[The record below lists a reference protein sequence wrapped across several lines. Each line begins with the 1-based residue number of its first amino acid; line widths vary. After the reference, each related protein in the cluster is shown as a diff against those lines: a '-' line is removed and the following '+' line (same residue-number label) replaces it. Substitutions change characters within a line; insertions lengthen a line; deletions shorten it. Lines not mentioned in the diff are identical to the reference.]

1 MTTMNDTLLNENVM
15 AELLF
20 EPSLDAAHIAVAVK
34 DGVVSLSGSVSN
46 YPEKWAAERAV
57 KRVLGVAGVAE
68 ELVVEFGSSA
78 RHSDEDIAGAARRA
92 LEWSATVPEKSVQIR
107 VEKGW
112 VTLEGMV
119 EWQFQRQD
127 AHNVVAHLLGVKG
140 VSNMITLR
148 PRLTSADVHT
158 NIQAAFKRSS
168 DLEAGRVQVEVEGS
182 RITLRGTLP
191 SWTEID
197 AAGLAAWNAA
207 GVTEVNN
214 QIHIGTQS
222 GF

>member
-1 MTTMNDTLLNENVM
+1 MTIMNDTLLQENVL

-20 EPSLDAAHIAVAVK
+20 EPSLDAAQVTATVK
-34 DGVVSLSGSVSN
+34 NGVVTLSGSVSN

-68 ELVVEFGSSA
+68 ELVVNFRSSTQ
-78 RHSDEDIAGAARRA
+78 HSDEDIVGAARRA
-92 LEWSATVPEKSVQIR
+92 LEWSVTVPKKSVQIR
-107 VEKGW
+107 VEDGW

-140 VSNMITLR
+140 VSNMITLK
-148 PRLTSADVHT
+148 PQVTSADVHT
-158 NIQAAFKRSS
+158 NIKAAFKRSS
-168 DLEAGRVQVEVEGS
+168 DLDAGRVQVEVEGS
-182 RITLRGTLP
+182 KITLRGTLP
-191 SWTEID
+191 NWTEID

-207 GVTEVNN
+207 GVTMVDN
-214 QIHIGTQS
+214 QIHIGL
-222 GF
+222 